1 VRGDAALTAR
11 LLLRG
16 PGLAGVVVTLG
27 GALAVLAATR
37 PWYVTVA
44 ELSMLDDQQ
53 SRTVATLAGVPE
65 TVLGWVALALGIVAV
80 VLGANLA
87 LDRPHP
93 HARTLLLSA
102 ASSMVGVAIGA
113 AVRRPALER
122 VAGPE
127 AEGLLELAGRLPAGV
142 ELTTWV
148 RPGIGPTLLGVAA
161 VLIGGGALGSRDR

>member
-27 GALAVLAATR
+27 GALAVVAATR
-37 PWYVTVA
+37 PWYVAVA

-53 SRTVATLAGVPE
+53 SRTVAALAGVPE
-65 TVLGWVALALGIVAV
+65 TVLGWVALALGIVAAV
-80 VLGANLA
+80 PGAYLA
-87 LDRPHP
+87 LDRPHL
-93 HARTLLLSA
+93 HARTVLLSV
-102 ASSMVGVAIGA
+102 ASGLVAIAIGV

-122 VAGPE
+122 VAGVE

-142 ELTTWV
+142 ELTFSV

>member
-1 VRGDAALTAR
+1 MRGDAALTAR

-27 GALAVLAATR
+27 GALAALAATR
-37 PWYVTVA
+37 PWYVATA

-53 SRTVATLAGVPE
+53 SRTVTALAGLPE
-65 TVLGWVALALGIVAV
+65 TVLGWVALALGLTAA

-93 HARTLLLSA
+93 HARTLLLST
-102 ASSMVGVAIGA
+102 ASSTFAVAVGA

-127 AEGLLELAGRLPAGV
+127 AERLLELAGRLPAGV
-142 ELTTWV
+142 ELTVSV
-148 RPGIGPTLLGVAA
+148 RPGIGPILLGVAA
-161 VLIGGGALGSRDR
+161 VLIGGGALGFRDR